1 MYKESKPPKEG
12 GSKKKGVA
20 KESDAQEVK
29 NLVNDTPAQDEM
41 KSGAPKKKGAAAK
54 TGGDKEMTAKEL
66 KAEGKK
72 LKQQARDKKKA
83 DRKSARAT
91 KKSDRKTNKSK
102 KLQDKIDLQTLKGE
116 QKLKSGDVVSSKA
129 KRDRVEKLKA
139 KKEKLDGAAKKKG
152 SADYDTSGV
161 KGSHDHP
168 HDGAGRMG
176 FTQNFG
182 AARQNSYAQGAAR
195 VASIMSFG
203 ASKKKGAADPN
214 PNDPGHSHSV
224 KPFDEGESYK
234 PEGFKS
240 DAPEAG
246 GKPKTNVAYQS
257 YKGNDYTK
265 PLPDITV
272 TAPGDTR
279 SQQVSGG
286 YEKTDFVR
294 QFSKGSP
301 LGNHN
306 MSYNSNNMKNF
317 SSGSPS
323 SQKSRAGMIT
333 DFTNFMAQ
341 PTSSA
346 SSVASYLKKAQAGP
360 QGELISDISFYGG
373 GKKKKHNKNKKH

>member
-1 MYKESKPPKEG
+1 MYKESKPPKKG
-12 GSKKKGVA
+12 GGKKKGA
-20 KESDAQEVK
+20 AEESDAQEAK
-29 NLVNDTPAQDEM
+29 NLVNDTPAQNEM
-41 KSGAPKKKGAAAK
+41 KSGAPKKKGGAAK
-54 TGGDKEMTAKEL
+54 NDGDKEMTAKEL

-83 DRKSARAT
+83 DKKSARAT
-91 KKSDRKTNKSK
+91 KKSDRKTKKSK
-102 KLQDKIDLQTLKGE
+102 KLQDKIDLQTLKGN
-116 QKLKSGDVVSSKA
+116 QKLESGDVVSSKA
-129 KRDRVEKLKA
+129 KRDRVEKLKI

-152 SADYDTSGV
+152 SADYSFD

-203 ASKKKGAADPN
+203 ASKKKGAADHE
-214 PNDPGHSHSV
+214 PGHP
-224 KPFDEGESYK
+224 KPKSGEIQRDDSGK
-234 PEGFKS
+234 IPTTALNEVVL
-240 DAPEAG
+240 
-246 GKPKTNVAYQS
+246 KPKTNFAYQS

-306 MSYNSNNMKNF
+306 MSYNSNDMKNF

-323 SQKSRAGMIT
+323 SQKARAGMIT

-341 PTSSA
+341 PTSSSRA
-346 SSVASYLKKAQAGP
+346 VSSYLEKAQAGP

-373 GKKKKHNKNKKH
+373 GKKKKHTKKKY